1 MTGVYEQGPRGI
13 STRRLAVSAF
23 VAVAV
28 VVAIV
33 AATVLKAGGSLTD
46 SVSVTAELSDVGD
59 GLPKSSDVKYHGVIV
74 GAVRGVT
81 PGLPGDR
88 TVVEIALE
96 PSRAQSIP
104 KSVTARVVPSN
115 LFAVSSVQLLDDTAG
130 TAPARTLRAGDVI
143 TENRDNDTV
152 QFQTALSK
160 IRDIVSA
167 SAREP
172 GDTTVG
178 LLAAVTAA
186 TDRRGT
192 DIVAAGA
199 QLRRITT
206 EINAVMT
213 PGGPSL
219 LDGLTESV
227 TALGKSA
234 PELLDALH
242 SSVVPMRT
250 VAAQSRQLQTLLSA
264 GITTTGRIDVA
275 MGNNAATIKKI
286 TSEAAPI
293 ADVVARGGHSFT
305 GTVVAIAE
313 ISDKWFTEF
322 WPEGQQNA
330 RGKFRLQVTPHR
342 LYTRADCPRYG
353 TMEGESCTTAPTVVT
368 APKYTGKKAGVRGT
382 PGYTT
387 GASEVTGHMNDVTKG
402 YRPVANMGG
411 NVGSVGSEAE
421 QQQLGRLVGG
431 NPVTST
437 LLLGPVTR
445 GADISVT
452 PVADTSA
459 SEGRT
464 PR

>member
-1 MTGVYEQGPRGI
+1 MTAIYEQGPRGT
-13 STRRLAVSAF
+13 STRTLAVSAL
-23 VAVAV
+23 VAVT
-28 VVAIV
+28 VVAVIL
-33 AATVLKAGGSLTD
+33 AATVLKARGSLTD
-46 SVSVTAELSDVGD
+46 SVTVTAELSDVGD

-74 GAVRGVT
+74 GSVRAVT
-81 PGLPGDR
+81 PGIRGKR
-88 TVVEIALE
+88 TVVRIALE
-96 PSRAQSIP
+96 PERAKGIP
-104 KSVTARVVPSN
+104 NTVTARVVPSN
-115 LFAVSSVQLLDDTAG
+115 LFAVSSVQLLGDTGGSASRG
-130 TAPARTLRAGDVI
+130 LRGGDVI

-160 IRDIVSA
+160 IRDIVAS

-178 LLAAVTAA
+178 LLAAVTTA

-199 QLRRITT
+199 QLRRITR

-227 TALGKSA
+227 TALRKSA
-234 PELLDALH
+234 PDLLDALH
-242 SSVVPMRT
+242 SSVAPMQT
-250 VAAQSRQLQTLLSA
+250 VVAESSQLRTLLSA
-264 GITTTGRIDVA
+264 GITTTGTIDTA
-275 MGNNAATIKKI
+275 MRNNAAKLKQI
-286 TSEAAPI
+286 TREAAPI
-293 ADVVARGGHSFT
+293 ADVVARGGYSFT

-353 TMEGESCTTAPTVVT
+353 TMEGDSCQTAPTVVT
-368 APKYTGKKAGVRGT
+368 APRYSGKKSA
-382 PGYTT
+382 
-387 GASEVTGHMNDVTKG
+387 VTKG
-402 YRPVANMGG
+402 YKPVANMGG
-411 NVGSVGSEAE
+411 NVGSVGSQAE
-421 QQQLGRLVGG
+421 QQQLGTLVGG

-445 GADISVT
+445 GADITVS
-452 PVADTSA
+452 PV
-459 SEGRT
+459 SEGGT